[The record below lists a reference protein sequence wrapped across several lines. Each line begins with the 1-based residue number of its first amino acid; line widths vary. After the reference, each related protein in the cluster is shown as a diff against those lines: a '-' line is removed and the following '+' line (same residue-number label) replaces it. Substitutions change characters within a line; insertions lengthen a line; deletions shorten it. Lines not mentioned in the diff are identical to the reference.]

1 MGLSH
6 VHVIGGIKFVQ
17 GEQIDDL
24 PVDHVFGT
32 DDTAYSPVYVLR
44 NGRKIEVES
53 EIGLLQISREVQH
66 GTHGNGRAV
75 QVLFGGE
82 TLVEVFEIGCEG
94 IVGFDIEVGVLRSSY
109 KRYAAARLYRKV
121 FCNEVLQAE
130 IVIPFIDRVSA
141 V

>member
-6 VHVIGGIKFVQ
+6 VHVVGCIKFVQ

-24 PVDHVFGT
+24 PVDHVFGA
-32 DDTAYSPVYVLR
+32 DDATYSAIDVLR
-44 NGRKIEVES
+44 NSREIEVES
-53 EIGLLQISREVQH
+53 EIGLLQVSGEIQH
-66 GTHGNGRAV
+66 GAYGNSRAV

-94 IVGFDIEVGVLRSSY
+94 IIGFDIEIGILGSSY
-109 KRYAAARLYRKV
+109 KRYVAACLYRKV